1 MVQLGPGMYTHSQQP
16 CHDCK
21 GEGEKVD
28 EKDKCK
34 VCKGKKIVD
43 NVKVIEVH
51 LEPGVRNE
59 YDYQYQGEGDEAPGI
74 LAGDLYVRI
83 NIEKHKV
90 FKR

>member
-1 MVQLGPGMYTHSQQP
+1 MYTHSQQP

-21 GEGEKVD
+21 GEGEKIE

-59 YDYQYQGEGDEAPGI
+59 YDYQY
-74 LAGDLYVRI
+74 
-83 NIEKHKV
+83 
-90 FKR
+90 